1 MSYKV
6 GQVLYVILKKEAT
19 VMPLQVIEE
28 ITKKTLAEG
37 EVTSYVVRVGSD
49 PSKVLSISDI
59 DGEIFDS
66 SDKALKTLIDR
77 VSKSITLRV
86 EQAIDKAKE
95 WYPTG
100 FEHASDDPLSI
111 IKKTTTVET
120 IPVAAATKPKRNKGE
135 PPPLPKNAV
144 RPETAALAAEM
155 AAEADA
161 VVMEVPDGN
170 GGMMQAKVRGVK
182 LPPEF
187 S

>member
-49 PSKVLSISDI
+49 PSKVLSISEI

-86 EQAIDKAKE
+86 EQAISKAKE

-111 IKKTTTVET
+111 IKKTTEQT
-120 IPVAAATKPKRNKGE
+120 PVLVNPKQPKRAKGE

-182 LPPEF
+182 LPPDF